1 MSLTMSYTP
10 TPTMLAFHNSTKPD
24 KAIAGPPGGGKT
36 VGALWECIFR
46 AMRQPPDQNG
56 RRKFRVV
63 IIRATYPNLRLTTFK
78 TIQDWLPPEMG
89 ELTMTQP
96 MQGNYSWMQPDGT
109 WVDLELVFLAIA
121 DDSEIDKMRSLEM
134 SVIWINEATEVTRA
148 VFEMAQQRVGR
159 YPSPKDNGVRCA
171 EPGVIMDFNLPGTD
185 HWLYDV
191 LVRNVAETMAVFFQP
206 PAVLCTN
213 FEKADAGEEP
223 PQYVMNAQAENLD
236 NLPIGYYEKQ
246 LANTTSWNRI
256 KSFLLMKWAS
266 FNVGKVVYET
276 FSRSIHVPSVYTE
289 PIPGLPVYV
298 GIDTSGL
305 HPGAVFGQLQM
316 GSLVILA
323 EVYGED
329 TAFLEFIDKGLKP
342 IIAEK
347 FGGMNLLAI
356 CDPANPRDAFT
367 GQTPV
372 QALKRAGINAITAY
386 TNKFQP
392 RREAVVSFLNK
403 RAGLAID
410 VRCVTLIQAL
420 EEKYVYRKLKIQS
433 TSGAQYASEPEKNEW
448 SHVVDALQYLCLYV
462 LMPNGP
468 VESAGTHISLKG
480 RVRPRR
486 LL

>member
-1 MSLTMSYTP
+1 MELSYKP
-10 TPTMLAFHNSTKPD
+10 TPTILKMHNSTKPD

-46 AMRQPPDQNG
+46 AMRQPPDANN

-63 IIRATYPNLRLTTFK
+63 IIRATYPNLKLTTLK
-78 TIQDWLPPEMG
+78 TIRDWLPR
-89 ELTMTQP
+89 ELGDITLTQP
-96 MQGNYSWMQPDGT
+96 MEGTLTWQQADGT
-109 WVDLELVFLAIA
+109 WVDFELIFLAVEDEA
-121 DDSEIDKMRSLEM
+121 EIDKMRSMEM
-134 SVIWINEATEVTRA
+134 SVIWINEATEVTRD
-148 VFEMAQQRVGR
+148 VYEMAQQRVGR
-159 YPSPKDNGVRCA
+159 YPAAKDGAICA
-171 EPGVIMDFNLPGTD
+171 EPGVIMDFNLPGVD

-191 LVRNVAETMAVFFQP
+191 TVRNVPATLDFFMQP
-206 PAVLCTN
+206 PAVICTN

-223 PQYVMNAQAENLD
+223 PQFVMNDEAENLD
-236 NLPIGYYEKQ
+236 NLPAGYYEKQ
-246 LANTTSWNRI
+246 LANASSWNRI

-266 FNVGKVVYET
+266 FNIGKIVFDT
-276 FSRSIHVPSVYTE
+276 FSRTLHVASVYTE
-289 PIPGLPVYV
+289 PLPFTPVYV

-305 HPGAVFGQLQM
+305 HPGAVFAQLQM

-347 FGGMNLLAI
+347 FGQHQLLAI

-372 QALKRAGINAITAY
+372 QALQRAGIKAITAY
-386 TNKFQP
+386 TNKFKP
-392 RREAVVSFLNK
+392 RREAVAAFLNR
-403 RAGLAID
+403 RAGMAID
-410 VRCVTLIQAL
+410 RRCVTLIQAL
-420 EEKYVYRKLKIQS
+420 EEKYVFRKLRIAS
-433 TSGAQYASEPEKNEW
+433 TSGAQYANEPEKNAW
-448 SHVVDALQYLCLYV
+448 SHVVDALQYLCLY
-462 LMPNGP
+462 LQMPNGP
-468 VESAGTHISLKG
+468 VENQTTGDNYKG